1 MRILVVGAGAIG
13 GYFGG
18 RLLEAGR
25 DVTFLVRPRRAAQL
39 AKTGLVLRSSL
50 GDATLPAPP
59 MVSAEVLREPFDV
72 VLLNVKAY
80 DLKAAADSFA
90 PAVGANTAIL
100 PLLNGIGHLDLLAE
114 RFGAR
119 AVLGGLCVISTT
131 LDADG
136 RVLHLNDTHL
146 LSFGEQDGSLSAR
159 CEAIAKAF
167 SGARFE
173 TRLSRTIMQEMW
185 EKWTLIATTAGINC
199 LMRANVG
206 DIVAAGAA
214 DLATTLLDECAAVA
228 TQQGFAPSD
237 ATMRRIRTMMTTPGS
252 AFAASMLRDIERGA
266 PIEAD
271 HIIGDLIHRAGP
283 RSRNHPL
290 LRIVYAHLKAYEARR
305 TREHAVSQVA

>member
-1 MRILVVGAGAIG
+1 
-13 GYFGG
+13 
-18 RLLEAGR
+18 
-25 DVTFLVRPRRAAQL
+25 
-39 AKTGLVLRSSL
+39 VLRSPL

-59 MVSAEVLREPFDV
+59 MVSAEALREPFDV

-90 PAVGANTAIL
+90 SAVGPNTTIL
-100 PLLNGIGHLDLLAE
+100 PLLNGIGHLDLLTE

-146 LSFGEQDGSLSAR
+146 LSFGEMDGSLSAR
-159 CEAIAKAF
+159 SEAIAKAF

-173 TRLSRTIMQEMW
+173 TRLSRTIMQDMW

-214 DLATTLLDECAAVA
+214 DLATALLDECAAVA

-271 HIIGDLIHRAGP
+271 HIIGDLIRRAGP
-283 RSRNHPL
+283 QSRSHPL
-290 LRIVYAHLKAYEARR
+290 LRIVYAHLKAYEARW
-305 TREHAVSQVA
+305 TREQAVSQAA